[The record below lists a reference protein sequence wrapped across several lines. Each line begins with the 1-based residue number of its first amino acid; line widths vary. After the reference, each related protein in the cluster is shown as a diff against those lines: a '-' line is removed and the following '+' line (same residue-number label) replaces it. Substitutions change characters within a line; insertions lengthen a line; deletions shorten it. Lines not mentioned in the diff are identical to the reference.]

1 MKPSANICS
10 SVLLVIAT
18 ILSQINPLGLPG
30 TADGVAW
37 ACSLGD
43 LIDAA
48 LAVASP
54 DPTETAPE
62 RRRKFR
68 IIKGGLG

>member
-1 MKPSANICS
+1 MPRVSLYVAHYNLCR
-10 SVLLVIAT
+10 VHERLRQTPAMA
-18 ILSQINPLGLPG
+18 LGL
-30 TADGVAW
+30 TDKAW
-37 ACSLGD
+37 SLGQ

-54 DPTETAPE
+54 DPVETAPE

-68 IIKGGLG
+68 VIEGGKA